1 VAVAA
6 NIRNEALHRTGKRP
20 VMIAGL
26 SICRKMPNTG
36 AQR

>member
-1 VAVAA
+1 VAAAA
-6 NIRNEALHRTGKRP
+6 NIRNEALYRNGKRL

-26 SICRKMPNTG
+26 CRKMPDTG

>member
-6 NIRNEALHRTGKRP
+6 NIRNEALHRNGKRP

-26 SICRKMPNTG
+26 LMRRKMSDTG